1 MRVLVKAENFSSK
14 MIPFLGAGKNLRE
27 KTEFVKMIEDISLI

>member
-14 MIPFLGAGKNLRE
+14 MTHFLGAGKNLRE